1 MKIRQRAAAFCSALA
16 LASAGLVF
24 TAPSAHAV
32 TCGDVEADWTG
43 LLASVW
49 TSELYFDGV
58 DHDTAVT
65 LTNLGN
71 TTVVLDLDT
80 LTTYN
85 GSYAHS
91 NGVNGLAYSATTPIL
106 GNPFDRLTM
115 LVEATS
121 CNGDTVDAAA
131 GPIVRQD
138 VGVVGTAYMT
148 RVI

>member
-1 MKIRQRAAAFCSALA
+1 MKIRHRVGALCSALA
-16 LASAGLVF
+16 LATAGLVF

-49 TSELYFDGV
+49 TTELYFDGV
-58 DHDTAVT
+58 DHDTVVT

-80 LTTYN
+80 LTSYN

-91 NGVNGLAYSATTPIL
+91 SGVNALGYSATTPVL

-131 GPIVRQD
+131 GIIVRQD
-138 VGVVGTAYMT
+138 VGTVGAAYMT
-148 RVI
+148 RAL